1 MNKDVT
7 FLAAKIKSFLK
18 SNDIFENRFKT
29 AETEIEDIEPL
40 KKLKSKENKK
50 LNYTVQ
56 QKKLSFLQNRK
67 CWHMVMSAKY
77 GTKNIFVV

>member
-50 LNYTVQ
+50 LNYTV
-56 QKKLSFLQNRK
+56 
-67 CWHMVMSAKY
+67 
-77 GTKNIFVV
+77 